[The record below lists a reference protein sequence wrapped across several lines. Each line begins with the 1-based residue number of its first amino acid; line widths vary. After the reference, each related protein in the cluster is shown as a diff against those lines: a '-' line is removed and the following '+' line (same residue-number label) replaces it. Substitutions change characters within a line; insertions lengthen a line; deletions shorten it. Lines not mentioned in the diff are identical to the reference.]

1 MKEKETIEMKPAENK
16 CWQNKRGHK
25 FVHTNGRIGLP
36 IYIEDT
42 EKARTQFANNYTE
55 VNI

>member
-1 MKEKETIEMKPAENK
+1 MKEVKMIEMKPEEGK

-25 FVHTNGRIGLP
+25 FVHTNGVKGLP

-42 EKARTQFANNYTE
+42 EEAKTKFNSDYTQ